1 MFRPTQYIVEEKLMV
16 NAVKFGLEQSI
27 KDKAI
32 IDQLMRP
39 IIEELETVLEDDCEE
54 MTEEMWSA
62 MMV

>member
-1 MFRPTQYIVEEKLMV
+1 MAKEYIVEEDQMV
-16 NAVKFGLEQSI
+16 KAVEDGLKKSI

-32 IDQLMRP
+32 IEQLMRP
-39 IIEELETVLEDDCEE
+39 IIDELEIVLEDDCAV

>member
-1 MFRPTQYIVEEKLMV
+1 MIRPTQYIVEENLMV
-16 NAVKFGLEQSI
+16 KAVEDGLKKSI
-27 KDKAI
+27 KEKAI

-39 IIEELETVLEDDCEE
+39 IIEELEIVLEDDCEE

>member
-1 MFRPTQYIVEEKLMV
+1 MTKEYIVKEKQMV
-16 NAVKFGLEQSI
+16 KAVEDGLKISI

-32 IDQLMRP
+32 IDKLMRP
-39 IIEELETVLEDDCEE
+39 IIDELEIVLEDDCEE

>member
-1 MFRPTQYIVEEKLMV
+1 MSKEYIVTERQVED
-16 NAVKFGLEQSI
+16 AVKFGLEQNI

-39 IIEELETVLEDDCEE
+39 IIEELEIVLEDDCEE

>member
-1 MFRPTQYIVEEKLMV
+1 MIRPTQYIVEEKLMV

-39 IIEELETVLEDDCEE
+39 IIEELEIVLEDDCEE

>member
-1 MFRPTQYIVEEKLMV
+1 MSKEYIVEEYQMV
-16 NAVKFGLEQSI
+16 KAVKVGLEKSI

-32 IDQLMRP
+32 IEQLMRP
-39 IIEELETVLEDDCEE
+39 IIDELEIVLEDDCEE

>member
-1 MFRPTQYIVEEKLMV
+1 MIRPTQYIVEEYTIV
-16 NAVKFGLEQSI
+16 QAVEFGLKESI

-39 IIEELETVLEDDCEE
+39 IINELETVLEDDCEE

>member
-1 MFRPTQYIVEEKLMV
+1 MIRPTQYIVEEDLMV
-16 NAVKFGLEQSI
+16 KAVENGLKQSI

>member
-1 MFRPTQYIVEEKLMV
+1 MTKEYIVTEHQV
-16 NAVKFGLEQSI
+16 IDAVKFGLEQKI
-27 KDKAI
+27 KDKDM

-39 IIEELETVLEDDCEE
+39 IIEEVETLLEDDCDE